1 MKTTI
6 KAKNKRNK
14 KVPVDDC
21 SSSRHTGKKR
31 EKLTDSVILER
42 AAEIFRAIG
51 DTPRLRMLER
61 LAHEECCVTELAQ
74 EFEEEISTISQRLR
88 LLRREN
94 LVKRRREGKHYFYS
108 LADGHV
114 FNLIQTVIEHA
125 NEDHR

>member
-1 MKTTI
+1 MNIKT
-6 KAKNKRNK
+6 KAKNKRK
-14 KVPVDDC
+14 KTVPLDDC
-21 SSSRHTGKKR
+21 SSSRHSGKKKR
-31 EKLTDSVILER
+31 KLTDSATLER
-42 AAEIFRAIG
+42 ASEIFRAIG

-74 EFEEEISTISQRLR
+74 EFDEEISTISQRLR

-108 LADGHV
+108 LADEHV

>member
-1 MKTTI
+1 MNIKS
-6 KAKNKRNK
+6 KAKIKRK
-14 KVPVDDC
+14 KLVPLDDC
-21 SSSRHTGKKR
+21 SSSRHSGKQKR
-31 EKLTDSVILER
+31 KLTDSATLER
-42 AAEIFRAIG
+42 AAEIFRAVG

-74 EFEEEISTISQRLR
+74 EFDEEISTISQRLR

-108 LADGHV
+108 LADEHV

>member
-1 MKTTI
+1 MKT
-6 KAKNKRNK
+6 KAKAKIKRK
-14 KVPVDDC
+14 KTVPVDDC
-21 SSSRHTGKKR
+21 SSSRHAGKKKK
-31 EKLTDSVILER
+31 KLTDSVILER

-61 LAHEECCVTELAQ
+61 LASDECCVTELAE

-94 LVKRRREGKHYFYS
+94 LVKRRRDGKHFFYR
-108 LADGHV
+108 LADDHV

-125 NEDHR
+125 NEDHH